1 LVGTAIAQCRPAGDA
16 QSVAPTNFKELA
28 MSKHDSLVRLA
39 ISGVLALSGAV
50 IASNAVAADDGTEQ
64 CAGITKAGK
73 NDCATST
80 NDCHGHVTTDGN
92 AEAWIY
98 LPKGTCERISGGHVV
113 QVKVPTKS
121 E

>member
-1 LVGTAIAQCRPAGDA
+1 
-16 QSVAPTNFKELA
+16 
-28 MSKHDSLVRLA
+28 MSKRDSLVRLA

-50 IASNAVAADDGTEQ
+50 IAANAVAADEDKEQ

-80 NDCHGHVTTDGN
+80 NACHGHVTSDAN

-98 LPKGTCERISGGHVV
+98 LPKGTCDRIVGGHVV
-113 QVKVPTKS
+113 QVKEPPKS